1 MQAIY
6 VNIKTVLLI
15 LGFLTFLV
23 QNTTAQN
30 GEYGWRVGFGTGFMD
45 YYGDITSESY
55 KKSLKNHYK
64 NAIDFD
70 ANRGLS
76 YMVTVECRLSPGL
89 TLAFAGTKGIFAA
102 SDRANTQSLYYARA
116 LNFETK
122 LTDLDATFLWRSD
135 GSLLGE
141 RFPIAPYIYLGGGA
155 TQFKVHGDL
164 KDASG
169 NFYNYADVVAPVLD
183 GNYETDLTNIGT
195 NPGGKYATIV
205 PHVTGG
211 VGLRLRFLNILSL
224 HVQTDLKY
232 AFSDFLDDAGST
244 AYPAKYISPEQAFA
258 TSPNSTYTGPR
269 AKTDN
274 WGDMYAFTSASLRLS
289 FGRKKEGFTPPI
301 FYASALDTKPAEELK
316 LIPNEVKVGNQTI
329 VIYDT
334 IKVIRDGY
342 TERIDETNKGSAK
355 AMIDSLEKV
364 KLSNA
369 EMQNQ
374 MATAR
379 AEYEQMQRQLM
390 LQQSSNQ
397 ATMLR
402 QMDSLQTALNKLT
415 ITVNS
420 ADTETAIKDK
430 TLTEL
435 QAMRQEMERLRQK
448 EANRQST
455 EQIKVEKNEIDR
467 KKMQANARN
476 QQEMHE
482 ANYQRYH
489 SEIGQLRADI
499 ANLTAAVNGLVIRQ
513 NMPAPNPQQVIIQ
526 QPVAPATT
534 STADPALWTS
544 LNRLQAELGQINAR
558 LAALESRSVEN
569 NKPPQNITV
578 NTPAPANNT
587 ALEAEYLRKM
597 NEMREQ
603 LNTMNKQMEEMGKKN
618 NEPVVIE
625 KPVIVEKTVT
635 IPAPAPS
642 ITYIEAAT
650 RMGSVSIFFDTN
662 SSVIKPSEIV
672 KLEQIVNVLRQYP
685 EASLTVNGFAD
696 AQGNSE
702 YNLKLSEKRAV
713 AVRDRFIQGYG
724 IAQNR
729 IIYNGLGA
737 AISGGA
743 ANATDRRVDLN
754 WVK

>member
-1 MQAIY
+1 
-6 VNIKTVLLI
+6 
-15 LGFLTFLV
+15 
-23 QNTTAQN
+23 
-30 GEYGWRVGFGTGFMD
+30 
-45 YYGDITSESY
+45 
-55 KKSLKNHYK
+55 
-64 NAIDFD
+64 
-70 ANRGLS
+70 
-76 YMVTVECRLSPGL
+76 
-89 TLAFAGTKGIFAA
+89 
-102 SDRANTQSLYYARA
+102 
-116 LNFETK
+116 
-122 LTDLDATFLWRSD
+122 
-135 GSLLGE
+135 
-141 RFPIAPYIYLGGGA
+141 
-155 TQFKVHGDL
+155 
-164 KDASG
+164 
-169 NFYNYADVVAPVLD
+169 
-183 GNYETDLTNIGT
+183 
-195 NPGGKYATIV
+195 
-205 PHVTGG
+205 
-211 VGLRLRFLNILSL
+211 
-224 HVQTDLKY
+224 
-232 AFSDFLDDAGST
+232 
-244 AYPAKYISPEQAFA
+244 
-258 TSPNSTYTGPR
+258 
-269 AKTDN
+269 
-274 WGDMYAFTSASLRLS
+274 
-289 FGRKKEGFTPPI
+289 
-301 FYASALDTKPAEELK
+301 
-316 LIPNEVKVGNQTI
+316 
-329 VIYDT
+329 
-334 IKVIRDGY
+334 
-342 TERIDETNKGSAK
+342 KGSAK

-625 KPVIVEKTVT
+625 KPVIVYWL
-635 IPAPAPS
+635 S
-642 ITYIEAAT
+642 IE
-650 RMGSVSIFFDTN
+650 FD
-662 SSVIKPSEIV
+662 
-672 KLEQIVNVLRQYP
+672 
-685 EASLTVNGFAD
+685 
-696 AQGNSE
+696 
-702 YNLKLSEKRAV
+702 
-713 AVRDRFIQGYG
+713 
-724 IAQNR
+724 QNQ
-729 IIYNGLGA
+729 
-737 AISGGA
+737 
-743 ANATDRRVDLN
+743 
-754 WVK
+754 